1 MSNSDFLKKVSAFI
15 AKHQM
20 LQKEGTYLVALSGG
34 ADSVALL
41 CAMQA
46 LGYRVKA
53 AHCNFHLRGEE
64 SLRDAQFCKQLCKEK
79 GIFMHQ
85 TNFDTRAHAAKR
97 KISIEMAARQL
108 RYTYFYKMFWKYGYA
123 GVCIA
128 HHRDDSVETLLINL
142 IRGTGI
148 HGLRGITPVN
158 EIFYRPLLGVSR
170 VEIEDYL
177 SSIGQDYITD
187 SSNLVDDVVRNK
199 IRLNVLPLLE
209 TINPSV
215 RKCIAKTA
223 GRMRDAASIID
234 RVMEERT
241 GDFDL
246 FSTHRPIFISIAL
259 IKNEEHLYLL
269 LEDYGF
275 KPQQIEQ
282 IYDNLHATTGK
293 MFRSDTHE
301 LLFDRGN
308 IIVERRGWENIPL
321 LTITATG
328 TFSYSD
334 GKTFTVAEE
343 EYTPGML
350 LDRGPHCALLD
361 KAKVAF
367 PLTVRRAAKGDRFV
381 PLGMTGS
388 KLLSDFMTDRKM
400 TRFEK
405 RAQLVVTD
413 ATGRIVWLVNH
424 RPDHR
429 FAVTG
434 ETRSLISIKLIID
447 N

>member
-41 CAMQA
+41 CALQA

-64 SLRDAQFCKQLCKEK
+64 SLRDAKFCKQLCKER

-85 TNFDTRAHAAKR
+85 TNFDTRAYAAKR

-170 VEIEDYL
+170 MEIEDYL

-215 RKCIAKTA
+215 RK
-223 GRMRDAASIID
+223 SI
-234 RVMEERT
+234 
-241 GDFDL
+241 
-246 FSTHRPIFISIAL
+246 

-308 IIVERRGWENIPL
+308 IVVERLMREKHQP
-321 LTITATG
+321 LTIPETG
-328 TFSYSD
+328 TYSYSGD
-334 GKTFTVAEE
+334 KTFTVAEE

>member
-64 SLRDAQFCKQLCKEK
+64 SLRDAQFCKQLCKER

-170 VEIEDYL
+170 MEIEDYL

-215 RKCIAKTA
+215 RKSIAKTA
-223 GRMRDAASIID
+223 DRMRDAAAIID
-234 RVMEERT
+234 RVMETIVATPQHRYQILTKRPERLHEYFTTHDVPLNVWLGTTVESRRNKFRIDYLRGLHAPVRFLSCEPLIEDLGEMDLT
-241 GDFDL
+241 GINWVIVGGE
-246 FSTHRPIFISIAL
+246 SGMQARPIKEDWIIRIKDQCEQHHIAFFFKQWGTWGQDG
-259 IKNEEHLYLL
+259 IKRN
-269 LEDYGF
+269 
-275 KPQQIEQ
+275 K
-282 IYDNLHATTGK
+282 HANG
-293 MFRSDTHE
+293 
-301 LLFDRGN
+301 
-308 IIVERRGWENIPL
+308 
-321 LTITATG
+321 
-328 TFSYSD
+328 
-334 GKTFTVAEE
+334 
-343 EYTPGML
+343 
-350 LDRGPHCALLD
+350 
-361 KAKVAF
+361 
-367 PLTVRRAAKGDRFV
+367 
-381 PLGMTGS
+381 
-388 KLLSDFMTDRKM
+388 KLLQGEIIQKM
-400 TRFEK
+400 PTE
-405 RAQLVVTD
+405 
-413 ATGRIVWLVNH
+413 W
-424 RPDHR
+424 
-429 FAVTG
+429 
-434 ETRSLISIKLIID
+434 S
-447 N
+447 